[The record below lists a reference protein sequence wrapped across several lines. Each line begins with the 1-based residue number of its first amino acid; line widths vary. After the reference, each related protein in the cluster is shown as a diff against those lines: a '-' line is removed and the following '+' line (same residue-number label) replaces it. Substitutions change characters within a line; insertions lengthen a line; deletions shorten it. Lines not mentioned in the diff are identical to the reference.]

1 MANVSFKNISKH
13 FGNFTAVKNLDL
25 EVKDQE
31 FLCLVGPSGCGK
43 TTTLR
48 MLAGL
53 EEISEGTISIE
64 EKIVNDIPS
73 KDRDIAMVFQSYA
86 LYPHYTIYD
95 NLAFGL
101 RTRFS
106 SKSESL
112 VRLLMILFYTLV
124 VGIYYGVCALLGL
137 ISALD
142 ANLFFGAGIFG
153 GLIVIV
159 LFPEVRKDI
168 KQYLIAYAAKF
179 NESIKHYMENEKEI
193 EQKVQD
199 TAELLGIKEQLWKK
213 PKQLSGGQR
222 QRVALGRAIIRNP
235 KVFLM
240 DEPLSNLDAKLR
252 VQMRAELERL
262 TDKLKVTSIYV
273 THDQIEA
280 MTLGDRI
287 AVLNEGVLQQVG
299 APFEVYNH
307 PQNLFVAGF
316 IGSPSMNLIKG
327 DISEKDGQLQFESPA
342 FSYPIPNA
350 YSNLRK
356 HLGTQVTLGVRPEH
370 IKIKREKADGSLQA
384 TVGVLEPI
392 GSDTFIYLD
401 FPDDTELI
409 CKEEGIPHYKINI
422 EVQVLFDIENL
433 HFFDT
438 TTELRIN
445 PTA

>member
-53 EEISEGTISIE
+53 EEISEGEIAIE
-64 EKIVNDIPS
+64 DTVVNDIPS

-101 RTRFS
+101 RTRFGS
-106 SKSESL
+106 KWRLNPELPQRPFKSESI
-112 VRLLMILFYTLV
+112 VRLLMILFYTAI

-137 ISALD
+137 VSALD
-142 ANLFFGAGIFG
+142 TNLFFGAGIFG
-153 GLIVIV
+153 GVIVVV
-159 LFPEVRKDI
+159 LFPEVRKDM
-168 KQYLIAYAAKF
+168 KQYLIAYASKF

-193 EQKVQD
+193 EQKVQE
-199 TAELLGIKEQLWKK
+199 TAELLGIREQLWKK

-252 VQMRAELERL
+252 V
-262 TDKLKVTSIYV
+262 
-273 THDQIEA
+273 
-280 MTLGDRI
+280 
-287 AVLNEGVLQQVG
+287 
-299 APFEVYNH
+299 
-307 PQNLFVAGF
+307 
-316 IGSPSMNLIKG
+316 
-327 DISEKDGQLQFESPA
+327 
-342 FSYPIPNA
+342 
-350 YSNLRK
+350 
-356 HLGTQVTLGVRPEH
+356 
-370 IKIKREKADGSLQA
+370 
-384 TVGVLEPI
+384 
-392 GSDTFIYLD
+392 
-401 FPDDTELI
+401 
-409 CKEEGIPHYKINI
+409 
-422 EVQVLFDIENL
+422 
-433 HFFDT
+433 
-438 TTELRIN
+438 
-445 PTA
+445 